1 MNMIFP
7 YLPRVRSL
15 SPLALALI
23 LTGCTLAPK
32 YERPEAP
39 IEATYPASP
48 LLRKRL
54 ALLQLSLQK

>member
-1 MNMIFP
+1 MNITFSSS
-7 YLPRVRSL
+7 PRVRRL

-39 IEATYPASP
+39 IEATYPAS
-48 LLRKRL
+48 L
-54 ALLQLSLQK
+54 